1 LSIHAAS
8 KTAVP
13 AKAGT
18 HLSDARKPDPWAPAF
33 AGDAGCDG
41 CETIGGAVHA
51 ASSAL
56 TVAGFDEPR
65 RRARRILAAALDIA
79 PTEILG
85 HPERSLTA
93 AQQARIADFQSRMLA
108 HEPLS
113 RIVGHREFWGLDFQ
127 LSADTLDPRPDSETL
142 IEAVLARWPNRQ
154 APLRVLDL
162 GCGTGCLL
170 LALLSEYPEARGYGV
185 DVAPGAAQTARENAA
200 RLGFTDRACFAV
212 GSWAAGLRGPF
223 DVVVANPPYIAS
235 DQLVSLPAEVR
246 DYDPHRALDG
256 GADGLA
262 AYRAIATDLPR
273 LLAPGAIFAA
283 EIGEGQSTAAAT
295 MLKDAGLIIDSIQ
308 PDLAGIDRVVV
319 ARRAHV

>member
-1 LSIHAAS
+1 VIFVDTRRLQDRS
-8 KTAVP
+8 P
-13 AKAGT
+13 GEAGT

-113 RIVGHREFWGLDFQ
+113 RIVGHREFWGLDFL

-223 DVVVANPPYIAS
+223 DVVVANPPY
-235 DQLVSLPAEVR
+235 
-246 DYDPHRALDG
+246 
-256 GADGLA
+256 DGLA
-262 AYRAIATDLPR
+262 AYRAIAADLPR

-295 MLKDAGLIIDSIQ
+295 ILKDAGLGIDGIER
-308 PDLAGIDRVVV
+308 DLAGIDRVVV